1 MNNKKIG
8 NEFEEEFCEM
18 LRKRGFWVHFIVPD
32 KRGAQPFDVL
42 AVRRNIPYAFDCKT
56 SSKKYFKM
64 NRLEDNQIMAFEKW
78 LSVGNG
84 TPFIA
89 VKYKEEVYLI
99 PYVEFRDVHDGKVD
113 LEKSAVYRWK

>member
-8 NEFEEEFCEM
+8 TEFEEEFCE
-18 LRKRGFWVHFIVPD
+18 LLSKKGYWVHFITPD

-42 AVRRNIPYAFDCKT
+42 AVRGNIPYAFDCKT
-56 SSKKYFKM
+56 SSRKYFKM

-89 VKYKEEVYLI
+89 VKYNKEIYIL
-99 PYVEFRDVHDGKVD
+99 PYVEFKEKHGGRVN
-113 LEKSAVYRWK
+113 LEEYEIYRWK